1 MKDVLEKLKH
11 IPIPIWIG
19 LGLVLIFILL
29 MNRKSSSSSDGT
41 TVGPVTDS
49 TVGSGGAQPGAGTD
63 QQLGNLSQM
72 NQTGFNEIMHQNQAT
87 ADQQTGILQAILANM
102 NGVGTTMHQMGGSV
116 QATQNATAQANAATG
131 TAGQNAGAQPSGVS
145 NHTLVGH
152 YKVALPGGGDVTVN
166 ANSAQAA
173 IENAGQETG
182 MDTSHSNV
190 TTVSPPH
197 SDI

>member
-1 MKDVLEKLKH
+1 MNDIKEKLKH

-29 MNRKSSSSSDGT
+29 MNRKSSSDQPNT
-41 TVGPVTDS
+41 GPVTAS
-49 TVGSGGAQPGAGTD
+49 TVGSQGSQSGAGTD

-72 NQTGFNEIMHQNQAT
+72 QQTGMNQIMHQ
-87 ADQQTGILQAILANM
+87 QQETGTAILAALNGIGTNM
-102 NGVGTTMHQMGGSV
+102 QQFGSSV
-116 QATQNATAQANAATG
+116 QTTQNASAQQNAVGG
-131 TAGQNAGAQPSGVS
+131 TAGQNAGVQPSGVS

-152 YKVALPGGGDVTVN
+152 YQVALPGGGSVTVN

-190 TTVSPPH
+190 TTLSPPH

>member
-1 MKDVLEKLKH
+1 MKEALEKLKH

-29 MNRKSSSSSDGT
+29 MNRSSSSGT
-41 TVGPVTDS
+41 TAGPVTAN
-49 TVGSGGAQPGAGTD
+49 TVGSQGSQTGAGTD

-72 NQTGFNEIMHQNQAT
+72 QQTGFNQIMQQNQNS
-87 ADQQTGILQAILANM
+87 GNAILAALNGIGTNM
-102 NGVGTTMHQMGGSV
+102 QQFGGSIQANQNAAAASNAVVGTV
-116 QATQNATAQANAATG
+116 
-131 TAGQNAGAQPSGVS
+131 GQNAGVQPSGVS

-152 YKVALPGGGDVTVN
+152 YQVALPGGGSVTVN

-190 TTVSPPH
+190 TTISPPR